1 MAIHPRRKGWAM
13 QPHSRVR
20 RKNGRNTAQ
29 RHTEHQLP
37 DPRKMTPR
45 ELIAEA
51 EEILARQA
59 WINRPEAQMLS
70 VLLIGCDNVEVI
82 TLTPDDELDYPDAIP
97 GTCEVVTEESVP
109 APSGVVLKDARGW
122 LLDCFGHEDG
132 ATDAIHDMS
141 ALEIQSYVNR
151 FYHGGWDGFMSD
163 GMYR

>member
-29 RHTEHQLP
+29 RHSEHQLT

-45 ELIAEA
+45 ELIEEA

-59 WINRPEAQMLS
+59 WITRPEAQMLG
-70 VLLIGCDNVEVI
+70 VLLIGVNGVEVI
-82 TLTPDDELDYPDAIP
+82 TLADDNVLDYPDAIP
-97 GTCEVVTEESVP
+97 GKAEVVSEESLP
-109 APSGVVLKDARGW
+109 APSGVILQDARGW
-122 LLDCFGHEDG
+122 LLDCFGHEEG

-141 ALEIQSYVNR
+141 AIEIQSYVNR
-151 FYHGGWDGFMSD
+151 FYHGGWDGFMLD